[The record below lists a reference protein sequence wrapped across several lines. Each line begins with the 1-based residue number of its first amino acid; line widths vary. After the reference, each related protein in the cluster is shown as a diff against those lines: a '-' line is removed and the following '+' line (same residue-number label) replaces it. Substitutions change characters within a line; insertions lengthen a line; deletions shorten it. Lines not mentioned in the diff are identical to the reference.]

1 MKNLELFSQ
10 RQILSVSDLV
20 AQLKKHTEGRF
31 NFIWVEGEISGLARP
46 ASGHLYFSLKDDK
59 STLRAVFFRNR
70 AGYLR
75 FKPENGLKVLCQ
87 GKLSVYQPRGEVQL
101 VVDSMEPRGSGALA
115 LAFEQIKKRL
125 AEEGLFDQ
133 ERKKPLPE
141 FIRRVAVI
149 TSRSGAAVR
158 DFIEVLH
165 NRFAGIEVAV
175 FPATVQ
181 GEKAPGQI
189 IEALKELSQWDW
201 PQVIV
206 LTRGGGS
213 PEDLWAF
220 NDEDLARAIADCP
233 LPVISAVG
241 HEIDFTIS
249 DFVADHRAATPTA
262 AAEMLAQPM
271 AVLAQNAGGLEKRL
285 LAAGQRLIN
294 QRRLALTSAVK
305 GLSDPSRGLIDKRLR
320 LDDLMMRAAAG
331 VNANCHGKRKTLYQL
346 EQGLHQKRPD
356 RRLAHLKQK
365 NTELGF
371 RLLDALKTR
380 LQSDRGRLENLKASL
395 KALGPQAVLKRG
407 YALVTGPDGK
417 LLRQADPGLVDKEI
431 KVRLA
436 QGGLKARVEEI
447 DT

>member
-1 MKNLELFSQ
+1 LKNLELFSQ

-59 STLRAVFFRNR
+59 SMLRAVFFRNR

-125 AEEGLFDQ
+125 DEEGLFDQ
-133 ERKKPLPE
+133 QRKKPLPE
-141 FIRRVAVI
+141 LIRRVAGR
-149 TSRSGAAVR
+149 TSRSCAAVR

-165 NRFAGIEVAV
+165 SRFAGIEVAV
-175 FPATVQ
+175 YPTTVQ
-181 GEKAPGQI
+181 GDKAPGQI
-189 IEALKELSQWDW
+189 IEALEDLAQWEW

-220 NDEDLARAIADCP
+220 NDENLARAIAECP
-233 LPVISAVG
+233 LPVVSAVG

-249 DFVADHRAATPTA
+249 DFVADQRAATPTA
-262 AAEMLAQPM
+262 AAELLAQPM
-271 AVLAQNAGGLEKRL
+271 AVLAQNAANLEKRL
-285 LAAGQRLIN
+285 LAAGQRIVK
-294 QRRLALTSAVK
+294 QRRQDLNSFSRQL
-305 GLSDPSRGLIDKRLR
+305 GDPSRRLVDKRLR

-331 VNANCHGKRKTLYQL
+331 VNTTFHAKRKRLYHL
-346 EQGLHQKRPD
+346 EQALHQKRPEN
-356 RRLAHLKQK
+356 RLAQLKQK

-371 RLLDALKTR
+371 RLLDALKTK
-380 LQSDRGRLENLKASL
+380 LQTDRAQLENLKGRL
-395 KALGPQAVLKRG
+395 KALGPQAVLNRG
-407 YALVTGPDGK
+407 YALITGPDGR
-417 LLRQADPGLVDKEI
+417 LLSKADPDLLEKRID
-431 KVRLA
+431 VRLA
-436 QGGLKARVEEI
+436 QGRLKARVEEV

>member
-59 STLRAVFFRNR
+59 SMLRAVFFRNR

-125 AEEGLFDQ
+125 DEEGLFDQ
-133 ERKKPLPE
+133 QRKKPLPE
-141 FIRRVAVI
+141 LIRRVAVI

-165 NRFAGIEVAV
+165 SRFAGIEVAV
-175 FPATVQ
+175 YPTTVQ
-181 GEKAPGQI
+181 GDKAPGQI
-189 IEALKELSQWDW
+189 IEALEDLAQWEW

-220 NDEDLARAIADCP
+220 NDENLARAIAECP
-233 LPVISAVG
+233 LPVVSAVG

-249 DFVADHRAATPTA
+249 DFVADQRAATPTA
-262 AAEMLAQPM
+262 AAELLAQPM
-271 AVLAQNAGGLEKRL
+271 AVLAQNAANLEKRL
-285 LAAGQRLIN
+285 LAAGQRIVK
-294 QRRLALTSAVK
+294 QRRQDLNSFSRQL
-305 GLSDPSRGLIDKRLR
+305 GDPSRRLVDKRLR

-331 VNANCHGKRKTLYQL
+331 VNTTFHAKRKRLYHL
-346 EQGLHQKRPD
+346 EQALHQKRPEN
-356 RRLAHLKQK
+356 RLAQLKQK

-371 RLLDALKTR
+371 RLLDALKTK
-380 LQSDRGRLENLKASL
+380 LQTDRAQLENLKGRL
-395 KALGPQAVLKRG
+395 KALGPQAVLNRG
-407 YALVTGPDGK
+407 YALITGPDGR
-417 LLRQADPGLVDKEI
+417 LLSKADPDLLEKRID
-431 KVRLA
+431 VRLA
-436 QGGLKARVEEI
+436 QGRLKARVEEV

>member
-1 MKNLELFSQ
+1 LKNLELFSQ

-59 STLRAVFFRNR
+59 SMLRAVFFRNR

-125 AEEGLFDQ
+125 DEEGLFDQ
-133 ERKKPLPE
+133 QRKKPLPE
-141 FIRRVAVI
+141 LIRRVAVI

-165 NRFAGIEVAV
+165 SRFAGIEVAV
-175 FPATVQ
+175 YPTTVQ
-181 GEKAPGQI
+181 GDKAPGQI
-189 IEALKELSQWDW
+189 IEALEDLAQWEW

-220 NDEDLARAIADCP
+220 NDENLARAIAECP
-233 LPVISAVG
+233 LPVVSAVG

-249 DFVADHRAATPTA
+249 DFVADQRAATPTA
-262 AAEMLAQPM
+262 AAELLAQPM
-271 AVLAQNAGGLEKRL
+271 AVLAQNAANLEKRL
-285 LAAGQRLIN
+285 LAAGQRIVK
-294 QRRLALTSAVK
+294 QRRQDLNSFSRQL
-305 GLSDPSRGLIDKRLR
+305 GDPSRRLVDKRLR

-331 VNANCHGKRKTLYQL
+331 VNTTFHAKRKRLYHL
-346 EQGLHQKRPD
+346 EQALHQKRPEN
-356 RRLAHLKQK
+356 RLAQLKQK

-371 RLLDALKTR
+371 RLLDALKT
-380 LQSDRGRLENLKASL
+380 KL
-395 KALGPQAVLKRG
+395 KALGPQAVLNRG
-407 YALVTGPDGK
+407 YALITGPDGR
-417 LLRQADPGLVDKEI
+417 LLSKADPDLLEKRID
-431 KVRLA
+431 VRLA
-436 QGGLKARVEEI
+436 QGRLKARVEEV

>member
-1 MKNLELFSQ
+1 LKNLELFSQ

-59 STLRAVFFRNR
+59 SMLRAVFFRNR

-125 AEEGLFDQ
+125 DEEGLFDQ
-133 ERKKPLPE
+133 QRKKPLPE
-141 FIRRVAVI
+141 LIRRVAVI

-165 NRFAGIEVAV
+165 SRFAGIEVAV
-175 FPATVQ
+175 YPTTVQ
-181 GEKAPGQI
+181 GDKAPGQI
-189 IEALKELSQWDW
+189 IEALEDLAQWEW

-220 NDEDLARAIADCP
+220 NDENLARAIAECP
-233 LPVISAVG
+233 LPVVSAVG

-249 DFVADHRAATPTA
+249 DFVADQRAATPTA
-262 AAEMLAQPM
+262 AAELLAQPM
-271 AVLAQNAGGLEKRL
+271 AVLAQNAANLEKRL
-285 LAAGQRLIN
+285 LAAGQRIVK
-294 QRRLALTSAVK
+294 QRRQDLNSFSRQL
-305 GLSDPSRGLIDKRLR
+305 GDPSRRLVDKRLR

-331 VNANCHGKRKTLYQL
+331 VNTTFHAKRKRLYHL
-346 EQGLHQKRPD
+346 EQALHQKRPEN
-356 RRLAHLKQK
+356 RLAQLKQK

-371 RLLDALKTR
+371 RLLDALKTK
-380 LQSDRGRLENLKASL
+380 LQTDRAQLENLKGRL
-395 KALGPQAVLKRG
+395 KALGPQAVLNRG
-407 YALVTGPDGK
+407 YALITGPDGR
-417 LLRQADPGLVDKEI
+417 LLSKADPDLLEKRID
-431 KVRLA
+431 VRLA
-436 QGGLKARVEEI
+436 QGRLKARVEEV